1 MFRKK
6 KDVGTVIVLDD
17 NPSVDAREELGLSG
31 PRGGDP
37 TSDDME
43 HMTSQQ
49 LEQLA
54 IGTAKSGK
62 DATAR
67 ALRMATEAREI
78 GANTAATMQQQTVQ
92 LEKLSEDIEVVHD
105 YLDKS
110 ESMFT
115 STPTSVVALVPG
127 FILLSH

>member
-17 NPSVDAREELGLSG
+17 NATVDPREELGLSG
-31 PRGGDP
+31 PRPSEP
-37 TSDDME
+37 TPDDID

-54 IGTAKSGK
+54 IGTAQSGK

-78 GANTAATMQQQTVQ
+78 GANTAVTMQQQTNQ

-110 ESMFT
+110 ESTFASNCDVT
-115 STPTSVVALVPG
+115 LYPSSSS
-127 FILLSH
+127 LS